1 MDKVQEF
8 VNAIARKSVKFMAYA
23 AGKEPAEWLAGV
35 VSKAELD
42 QDEFTRLLE
51 ILADNPQG

>member
-8 VNAIARKSVKFMAYA
+8 INAIARSLVSAMAA
-23 AGKEPAEWLAGV
+23 VARKEPAEWLAEM

-42 QDEFTRLLE
+42 QEEFTRLLE